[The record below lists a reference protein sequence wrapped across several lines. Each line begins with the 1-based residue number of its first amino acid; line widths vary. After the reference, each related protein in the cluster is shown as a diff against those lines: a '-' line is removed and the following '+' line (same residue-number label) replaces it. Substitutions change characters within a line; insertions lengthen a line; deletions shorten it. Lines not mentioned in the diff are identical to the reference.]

1 MITFRKTAEEW
12 AKNLEDGEINPVSG
26 QPFSSRYYGLLE
38 GCRKLPVAQHRGES
52 LDMYHANQVML
63 VVSEAGSGK
72 TTQLAQYVL
81 YDEIEGK
88 KQIAVTQPRRSAA
101 SSSAEPVALE
111 ADVELGEEVGYLC
124 CQPYHVETDS
134 TRIRSATD
142 GLILH
147 ENSNDFRFSRY
158 DCIII
163 DEAHE
168 RSLATDTLLV
178 FLKRALQ
185 LRSDLIII
193 IMSAILDAEKFQ
205 AYSANASGKPAPL
218 LKISGRQHQ
227 IKELFL
233 GLDNDTSQQEW
244 GSQTISPPDRFAA
257 RIDYFDMALNL
268 ALSIHTTMPEGTIVV
283 FLGGEEEV
291 ERCRDALS
299 SETSSMNILPIYGS
313 LPKAQQDLMFQPSNL
328 RKCILTTNIA
338 ETSLTIP
345 DAVYLV
351 LGPISQAAAKQRL
364 GCAGCVRDGICFRL
378 YTKNAFDE
386 VLRPTTCPAILTS
399 NLASTALYL
408 LNAGVKDPLAL
419 DFIDAPAL
427 ESMLEAFFELKD
439 MKLVE
444 RVVETAAPATTKSI
458 VRITSEGKRAAVLPV
473 EPHCSSTYQ
482 MLAEQEAR
490 IPSKR
495 KASNSKSAWVRKIFI
510 WGPTE
515 CVEDEITRINN
526 TWMVPRNDPHVKNFV
541 TMFGEMIKRLVA
553 LAKDITDEELREWT
567 VLNPKYR

>member
-38 GCRKLPVAQHRGES
+38 GCRKLPVAQHRGEP
-52 LDMYHANQVML
+52 LDMYHANQVMV

-81 YDEIEGK
+81 YDEIEGE

-101 SSSAEPVALE
+101 RSSAEPVALE
-111 ADVELGEEVGYLC
+111 ADVELDEEVG
-124 CQPYHVETDS
+124 S
-134 TRIRSATD
+134 TTD

-147 ENSNDFRFSRY
+147 GNSNDVRFSRY

-185 LRSDLIII
+185 LRSDLTII

-205 AYSANASGKPAPL
+205 AYSTNASGKPAPL

-345 DAVYLV
+345 DAVYV
-351 LGPISQAAAKQRL
+351 IDTRFAKQMPGIL
-364 GCAGCVRDGICFRL
+364 GH
-378 YTKNAFDE
+378 
-386 VLRPTTCPAILTS
+386 
-399 NLASTALYL
+399 
-408 LNAGVKDPLAL
+408 DPLAL

-473 EPHCSSTYQ
+473 EPHWYRGLAAAKSLGCLEDICPSSSTYQ

-495 KASNSKSAWVRKIFI
+495 KASNSKSAWVRNRFI

>member
-38 GCRKLPVAQHRGES
+38 GCRKLPVAQHRGEP
-52 LDMYHANQVML
+52 LDMYHANQIMV

-81 YDEIEGK
+81 YDEIEGE

-101 SSSAEPVALE
+101 RSSAEPVALE
-111 ADVELGEEVGYLC
+111 ADVELGEEVG
-124 CQPYHVETDS
+124 S
-134 TRIRSATD
+134 TTD

-147 ENSNDFRFSRY
+147 GNSNDVRFSRY

-205 AYSANASGKPAPL
+205 AYSTNASGKPAPL

-257 RIDYFDMALNL
+257 RIDYFAMALNL

-338 ETSLTIP
+338 ETSLTMP
-345 DAVYLV
+345 DAVYV
-351 LGPISQAAAKQRL
+351 IDTRFAKQMPGIL
-364 GCAGCVRDGICFRL
+364 GHA
-378 YTKNAFDE
+378 
-386 VLRPTTCPAILTS
+386 
-399 NLASTALYL
+399 
-408 LNAGVKDPLAL
+408 
-419 DFIDAPAL
+419 
-427 ESMLEAFFELKD
+427 
-439 MKLVE
+439 
-444 RVVETAAPATTKSI
+444 
-458 VRITSEGKRAAVLPV
+458 
-473 EPHCSSTYQ
+473 
-482 MLAEQEAR
+482 
-490 IPSKR
+490 
-495 KASNSKSAWVRKIFI
+495 
-510 WGPTE
+510 
-515 CVEDEITRINN
+515 
-526 TWMVPRNDPHVKNFV
+526 
-541 TMFGEMIKRLVA
+541 
-553 LAKDITDEELREWT
+553 
-567 VLNPKYR
+567 